1 MRFRAAGAV
10 AVAVLALAACAAS
23 LTSPG
28 ASSPAQ
34 GPGSAA
40 PLESATLEPT
50 RSPSLA
56 PSFAPIMLSG
66 KGNKVP
72 RFTIPEDEAAIAT
85 ITNKGSANFMVTSLA
100 ADGSD
105 NELLVNEIGNYSG
118 TVLFD
123 ASSGQHSVAFK
134 VESDGTWAIT
144 IQPLSAA
151 KVWDPTTPLAGRGD
165 DVIAVSPAVSGLMTA
180 TISHKGQANFVVYA
194 YSPSGQDLLVNEI
207 GNFSGE
213 EAVPD
218 GTYLLQ
224 INADG
229 TWTVTP
235 T

>member
-1 MRFRAAGAV
+1 MRFRAAGAAV
-10 AVAVLALAACAAS
+10 VAVLALAACAAS
-23 LTSPG
+23 GSSPG
-28 ASSPAQ
+28 SSS
-34 GPGSAA
+34 SAA
-40 PLESATLEPT
+40 LASASAAQPT
-50 RSPSLA
+50 ASPTPA
-56 PSFAPIMLSG
+56 ASFAPIKLSG
-66 KGNKVP
+66 HGNKVP
-72 RFTIPEDEAAIAT
+72 RFTIPEAEAAIAT
-85 ITNKGSANFMVTSLA
+85 ITNKGSANFVVTSLA
-100 ADGSD
+100 ADGSE

-144 IQPLSAA
+144 IKPLSAA
-151 KVWDPTTPLAGRGD
+151 KTWDPATPLTGRGD
-165 DVIAVSPAVSGLMTA
+165 EVVALSPAVSGLMTA
-180 TISHKGQANFVVYA
+180 TISHKGAANFVVYA
-194 YSPSGQDLLVNEI
+194 YSPSGGDLLVNEI

-213 EAVPD
+213 EALPD